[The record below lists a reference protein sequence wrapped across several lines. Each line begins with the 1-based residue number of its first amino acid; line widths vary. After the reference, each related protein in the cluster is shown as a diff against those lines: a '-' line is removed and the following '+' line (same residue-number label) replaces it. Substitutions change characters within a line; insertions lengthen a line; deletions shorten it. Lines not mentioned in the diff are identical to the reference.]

1 MVLRDRHVFTYLC
14 ISHDLGVVRHIS
26 DRVAI
31 MYLGRIVEIAPTS
44 EIYGH
49 AVHPY
54 TQALLGEMPDV
65 QRRRRTFVPIKGVI
79 PSPLAPPPGCTFHP
93 RCPHAMDICQIG
105 RASCRERVC
114 QYVWFSVVAVSLKK
128 KK

>member
-1 MVLRDRHVFTYLC
+1 MYMRFGGCRCFIFFFLMIRRPPRSTRTDTLFPYTTLFR
-14 ISHDLGVVRHIS
+14 S
-26 DRVAI
+26 AI

-65 QRRRRTFVPIKGVI
+65 QRRRRTFVPIKGEI

-93 RCPHAMDICQIG
+93 RCPHAMDICRRQVPELRTIVPG
-105 RASCRERVC
+105 HQA
-114 QYVWFSVVAVSLKK
+114 A
-128 KK
+128 